1 MFVTRRSAAP
11 MFTRNGL
18 TSTVLVE
25 KGIVATKLT
34 VTWVEVDVGGC
45 QVRHAHEPEQAYVI
59 ISGRGRMHVGDDTAD
74 LGRGDLALVPSGIQH
89 GIDNIG
95 DDLLTYVSASTP
107 AFSITDLY
115 ERGALV
121 PRELVE
127 KGLSDG
133 RPASAP
139 NRRRC

>member
-1 MFVTRRSAAP
+1 MWCD
-11 MFTRNGL
+11 MG
-18 TSTVLVE
+18 E
-25 KGIVATKLT
+25 
-34 VTWVEVDVGGC
+34 EM
-45 QVRHAHEPEQAYVI
+45 PE
-59 ISGRGRMHVGDDTAD
+59 
-74 LGRGDLALVPSGIQH
+74 LGRGDLALVPPGVQH

-127 KGLSDG
+127 KGPSDG